1 MIMGICGKM
10 QSLNSKPVLGITMGD
25 PAGVGP
31 EVVLKALVK
40 PDVHRMCHPVIIG
53 DGSVLE
59 QARRALGID
68 IILRPTE
75 LGALGS
81 ERWLAATAA
90 DEGSEITFIDLEML
104 KPGEIKV
111 GELQPKA
118 GRAAVEYIKVA
129 TDLALSGSLAGIV
142 TAPINKAAMNMAGF
156 AYAGHTEL
164 LQTLTGAKDVAMLL
178 YLGRLGI
185 SHVTTHVSMGDA
197 CRLVT
202 KARVLQVIRLTYAVA
217 VQLDQ
222 TDKPLAVAGLNPH
235 SGEGGLF
242 GKEELLE
249 IAPALEQAKNEG
261 INVVGPLPP
270 DTVFLKAHGGTYDFV
285 IAMYHDQGHI
295 PAKLLGFERGVNVTL
310 GLPIVRTSV
319 DHGTAFDIAGKGIAD
334 CRSMVEA
341 IKLATRLAKV

>member
-1 MIMGICGKM
+1 MIMGTCGKM

-235 SGEGGLF
+235 SGEGFLAKRSYWRSLQPWSRLKTKGLMSWDLCPQTRF
-242 GKEELLE
+242 FSKPMEVPMILSLPCIMTKGISQLSSW
-249 IAPALEQAKNEG
+249 ASNEG
-261 INVVGPLPP
+261 SMSPW
-270 DTVFLKAHGGTYDFV
+270 VF
-285 IAMYHDQGHI
+285 
-295 PAKLLGFERGVNVTL
+295 P
-310 GLPIVRTSV
+310 
-319 DHGTAFDIAGKGIAD
+319 
-334 CRSMVEA
+334 
-341 IKLATRLAKV
+341 